1 MRTSR
6 FTDEQ
11 IIGIVKEYEAGAKLT
26 ELCRR
31 HGVSPA
37 TFYKWRAK
45 YGGMAVSD
53 AKRLRALEE
62 ENRRLKQLLA
72 ETMLDNQAL
81 KGLLAK
87 NWGRLRHGGRR
98 WRPPKKST
106 GSHAVVPAGWS
117 GSRARWWRGSPSVRA
132 TMRGSASACVLLPAS
147 AAGSATGGCTSCCA
161 GRASWPTTSSSTGS
175 TKKRSSRS
183 VGGAGKSAGSAA

>member
-1 MRTSR
+1 MCTSR

-11 IIGIVKEYEAGAKLT
+11 IIGIVREYGWTAQLSNGAKLA

-31 HGVSPA
+31 HNVSPT
-37 TFYKWRAK
+37 TFYQWRAK

-72 ETMLDNQAL
+72 DTMLDNQAL

-87 NWGRLRHGGRR
+87 NW
-98 WRPPKKST
+98 
-106 GSHAVVPAGWS
+106 
-117 GSRARWWRGSPSVRA
+117 
-132 TMRGSASACVLLPAS
+132 
-147 AAGSATGGCTSCCA
+147 
-161 GRASWPTTSSSTGS
+161 
-175 TKKRSSRS
+175 
-183 VGGAGKSAGSAA
+183 

>member
-6 FTDEQ
+6 FSDEQ
-11 IIGIVKEYEAGAKLT
+11 IIGIVREYEAGAKLA

-31 HGVSPA
+31 HAISPT
-37 TFYKWRAK
+37 TFYKWRVK

-62 ENRRLKQLLA
+62 ENHRLKQLLA

-87 NWGRLRHGGRR
+87 NW
-98 WRPPKKST
+98 
-106 GSHAVVPAGWS
+106 
-117 GSRARWWRGSPSVRA
+117 
-132 TMRGSASACVLLPAS
+132 
-147 AAGSATGGCTSCCA
+147 
-161 GRASWPTTSSSTGS
+161 
-175 TKKRSSRS
+175 
-183 VGGAGKSAGSAA
+183 

>member
-11 IIGIVKEYEAGAKLT
+11 IIGIVREYGWTAPLSNGAKLT

-62 ENRRLKQLLA
+62 ENRRPKQLLA
-72 ETMLDNQAL
+72 DTMLDNQAL
-81 KGLLAK
+81 KGLLAT
-87 NWGRLRHGGRR
+87 NW
-98 WRPPKKST
+98 
-106 GSHAVVPAGWS
+106 
-117 GSRARWWRGSPSVRA
+117 
-132 TMRGSASACVLLPAS
+132 
-147 AAGSATGGCTSCCA
+147 
-161 GRASWPTTSSSTGS
+161 
-175 TKKRSSRS
+175 
-183 VGGAGKSAGSAA
+183 

>member
-11 IIGIVKEYEAGAKLT
+11 IIGIVKEYEAGAKLA

-31 HGVSPA
+31 HSISPA

-45 YGGMAVSD
+45 YGGMAVPD
-53 AKRLRALEE
+53 AKRLKALEE

-72 ETMLDNQAL
+72 DTLLDNQAL

-87 NWGRLRHGGRR
+87 NW
-98 WRPPKKST
+98 
-106 GSHAVVPAGWS
+106 
-117 GSRARWWRGSPSVRA
+117 
-132 TMRGSASACVLLPAS
+132 
-147 AAGSATGGCTSCCA
+147 
-161 GRASWPTTSSSTGS
+161 
-175 TKKRSSRS
+175 
-183 VGGAGKSAGSAA
+183 

>member
-1 MRTSR
+1 MRKSR

-11 IIGIVKEYEAGAKLT
+11 IIAIVKEYEAGAKLA

-31 HGVSPA
+31 HGISPA

-45 YGGMAVSD
+45 YGEMAASD

-62 ENRRLKQLLA
+62 ENGRLKQLLA

-87 NWGRLRHGGRR
+87 NW
-98 WRPPKKST
+98 
-106 GSHAVVPAGWS
+106 
-117 GSRARWWRGSPSVRA
+117 
-132 TMRGSASACVLLPAS
+132 
-147 AAGSATGGCTSCCA
+147 
-161 GRASWPTTSSSTGS
+161 
-175 TKKRSSRS
+175 
-183 VGGAGKSAGSAA
+183 

>member
-11 IIGIVKEYEAGAKLT
+11 IIGIVREYEAGEKLT

-31 HGVSPA
+31 HGIAPA

-53 AKRLRALEE
+53 AKRPRALEE

-87 NWGRLRHGGRR
+87 NW
-98 WRPPKKST
+98 
-106 GSHAVVPAGWS
+106 
-117 GSRARWWRGSPSVRA
+117 
-132 TMRGSASACVLLPAS
+132 
-147 AAGSATGGCTSCCA
+147 
-161 GRASWPTTSSSTGS
+161 
-175 TKKRSSRS
+175 
-183 VGGAGKSAGSAA
+183 

>member
-31 HGVSPA
+31 HNVSPA
-37 TFYKWRAK
+37 TFYKWRTK

-62 ENRRLKQLLA
+62 ENRRLEQLLA
-72 ETMLDNQAL
+72 DTTLDNQAL
-81 KGLLAK
+81 EGLLAK
-87 NWGRLRHGGRR
+87 NW
-98 WRPPKKST
+98 
-106 GSHAVVPAGWS
+106 
-117 GSRARWWRGSPSVRA
+117 
-132 TMRGSASACVLLPAS
+132 
-147 AAGSATGGCTSCCA
+147 
-161 GRASWPTTSSSTGS
+161 
-175 TKKRSSRS
+175 
-183 VGGAGKSAGSAA
+183 

>member
-11 IIGIVKEYEAGAKLT
+11 IIGIVREYEAGAKLT

-31 HGVSPA
+31 HGISSA

-53 AKRLRALEE
+53 AKRLKALEE

-72 ETMLDNQAL
+72 DTMLDNQASRGCWQ
-81 KGLLAK
+81 K
-87 NWGRLRHGGRR
+87 
-98 WRPPKKST
+98 T
-106 GSHAVVPAGWS
+106 GD
-117 GSRARWWRGSPSVRA
+117 
-132 TMRGSASACVLLPAS
+132 ACGT
-147 AAGSATGGCTSCCA
+147 AAGGGDRPGGAWALAPSCLQA
-161 GRASWPTTSSSTGS
+161 GRDRALGGGS
-175 TKKRSSRS
+175 
-183 VGGAGKSAGSAA
+183 GAQACTRPCAAA

>member
-11 IIGIVKEYEAGAKLT
+11 IIGIVKEYEAGAKLA

-31 HGVSPA
+31 HNVSPA

-62 ENRRLKQLLA
+62 ENRRLKRLVA

-87 NWGRLRHGGRR
+87 NW
-98 WRPPKKST
+98 
-106 GSHAVVPAGWS
+106 
-117 GSRARWWRGSPSVRA
+117 
-132 TMRGSASACVLLPAS
+132 
-147 AAGSATGGCTSCCA
+147 
-161 GRASWPTTSSSTGS
+161 
-175 TKKRSSRS
+175 
-183 VGGAGKSAGSAA
+183 

>member
-11 IIGIVKEYEAGAKLT
+11 IIGIVREYEAGSKLA

-31 HGVSPA
+31 HGISSA

-53 AKRLRALEE
+53 AKRLKALEE

-72 ETMLDNQAL
+72 DTMLDNQAL

-87 NWGRLRHGGRR
+87 TRDACGAAAGG
-98 WRPPKKST
+98 
-106 GSHAVVPAGWS
+106 GDGPAGAW
-117 GSRARWWRGSPSVRA
+117 AVAPS
-132 TMRGSASACVLLPAS
+132 CLQ
-147 AAGSATGGCTSCCA
+147 A
-161 GRASWPTTSSSTGS
+161 GRDLAL
-175 TKKRSSRS
+175 
-183 VGGAGKSAGSAA
+183 GGGVPRHAGRG